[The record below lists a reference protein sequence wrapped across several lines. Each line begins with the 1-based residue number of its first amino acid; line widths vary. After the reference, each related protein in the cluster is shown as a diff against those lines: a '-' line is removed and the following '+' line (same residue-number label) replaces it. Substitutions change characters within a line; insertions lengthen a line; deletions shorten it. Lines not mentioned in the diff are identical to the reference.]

1 MFNQAFAIAAEL
13 LYAGLLTAFFR
24 PFLPRGRRAGKLLLL
39 FSAYLVLELVCNH
52 TALPQGASGLLLTGM
67 LLAVSK
73 ALNLERPWVLL
84 LTLLYFNARISSG
97 LMVESLYFVLE
108 RSLPLP
114 VEPLEAVFLR
124 AAALVTLFL
133 LSHAALFAAMLYA
146 LRRQLQ
152 KRRLSL
158 HRRELCYLALV
169 PTAGVLFGQVISRL
183 LIEFKDGVLLQLYER
198 HPAFLAV
205 VPVLALLFCG
215 GAYLTIVFQQG
226 MAALLEEQA
235 ALCAAYQ
242 QAQAIR
248 SRIREAEQFYARVRE
263 MKHEM
268 RGHLTNIQGLVR
280 SGEYACLEAAGKR
293 MRGNDIVIA
302 PNIFEE
308 MVSDPQK
315 AACYEQKISYFFTD
329 VIPKGT
335 AWAASVGLTF
345 EPCGV
350 VIHEDGT
357 VTYICGGGDSP
368 ERVAEVN
375 RINREKAE
383 KQAEQQRLYLEQTA
397 AALERATFNIRD
409 LRFVR
414 KG

>member
-1 MFNQAFAIAAEL
+1 MAA
-13 LYAGLLTAFFR
+13 
-24 PFLPRGRRAGKLLLL
+24 RA
-39 FSAYLVLELVCNH
+39 
-52 TALPQGASGLLLTGM
+52 
-67 LLAVSK
+67 SK
-73 ALNLERPWVLL
+73 ADAYKKYLEKR
-84 LTLLYFNARISSG
+84 FG
-97 LMVESLYFVLE
+97 
-108 RSLPLP
+108 P
-114 VEPLEAVFLR
+114 VTVQSVGKDR
-124 AAALVTLFL
+124 A
-133 LSHAALFAAMLYA
+133 S
-146 LRRQLQ
+146 
-152 KRRLSL
+152 
-158 HRRELCYLALV
+158 
-169 PTAGVLFGQVISRL
+169 
-183 LIEFKDGVLLQLYER
+183 
-198 HPAFLAV
+198 
-205 VPVLALLFCG
+205 
-215 GAYLTIVFQQG
+215 
-226 MAALLEEQA
+226 
-235 ALCAAYQ
+235 
-242 QAQAIR
+242 
-248 SRIREAEQFYARVRE
+248 
-263 MKHEM
+263 
-268 RGHLTNIQGLVR
+268 
-280 SGEYACLEAAGKR
+280 LEAAGKR

-302 PNIFEE
+302 PNIFAE

-315 AACYEQKISYFFTD
+315 AAYYEQKISYFFTD

>member
-1 MFNQAFAIAAEL
+1 MSGTILPSYGPRTFGVPAKTSGAKPTGIQSTSFGDMAA
-13 LYAGLLTAFFR
+13 
-24 PFLPRGRRAGKLLLL
+24 RA
-39 FSAYLVLELVCNH
+39 
-52 TALPQGASGLLLTGM
+52 
-67 LLAVSK
+67 SK
-73 ALNLERPWVLL
+73 ADAYKKYLEKR
-84 LTLLYFNARISSG
+84 FG
-97 LMVESLYFVLE
+97 
-108 RSLPLP
+108 P
-114 VEPLEAVFLR
+114 VTVQSVGKDR
-124 AAALVTLFL
+124 A
-133 LSHAALFAAMLYA
+133 S
-146 LRRQLQ
+146 
-152 KRRLSL
+152 
-158 HRRELCYLALV
+158 
-169 PTAGVLFGQVISRL
+169 
-183 LIEFKDGVLLQLYER
+183 
-198 HPAFLAV
+198 
-205 VPVLALLFCG
+205 
-215 GAYLTIVFQQG
+215 
-226 MAALLEEQA
+226 
-235 ALCAAYQ
+235 
-242 QAQAIR
+242 
-248 SRIREAEQFYARVRE
+248 
-263 MKHEM
+263 
-268 RGHLTNIQGLVR
+268 
-280 SGEYACLEAAGKR
+280 LEAAGKR

-368 ERVAEVN
+368 ERGAEVN

>member
-1 MFNQAFAIAAEL
+1 MSSTI
-13 LYAGLLTAFFR
+13 
-24 PFLPRGRRAGKLLLL
+24 LPSYGPRTFGVPAKT
-39 FSAYLVLELVCNH
+39 N
-52 TALPQGASGLLLTGM
+52 GANPTDVKST
-67 LLAVSK
+67 S
-73 ALNLERPWVLL
+73 
-84 LTLLYFNARISSG
+84 
-97 LMVESLYFVLE
+97 FV
-108 RSLPLP
+108 
-114 VEPLEAVFLR
+114 
-124 AAALVTLFL
+124 
-133 LSHAALFAAMLYA
+133 
-146 LRRQLQ
+146 
-152 KRRLSL
+152 
-158 HRRELCYLALV
+158 
-169 PTAGVLFGQVISRL
+169 
-183 LIEFKDGVLLQLYER
+183 D
-198 HPAFLAV
+198 
-205 VPVLALLFCG
+205 
-215 GAYLTIVFQQG
+215 
-226 MAALLEEQA
+226 MAAQVSRADAYKKYLEKR
-235 ALCAAYQ
+235 YGP
-242 QAQAIR
+242 
-248 SRIREAEQFYARVRE
+248 V
-263 MKHEM
+263 
-268 RGHLTNIQGLVR
+268 TIQSVGKDR
-280 SGEYACLEAAGKR
+280 ASLEAAGKR

>member
-1 MFNQAFAIAAEL
+1 MSGTILPSYGPRTFGVPAKTSGAKPTGIQSTSFGDMAA
-13 LYAGLLTAFFR
+13 
-24 PFLPRGRRAGKLLLL
+24 RA
-39 FSAYLVLELVCNH
+39 
-52 TALPQGASGLLLTGM
+52 
-67 LLAVSK
+67 SK
-73 ALNLERPWVLL
+73 ADAYKKYLEKR
-84 LTLLYFNARISSG
+84 FG
-97 LMVESLYFVLE
+97 
-108 RSLPLP
+108 P
-114 VEPLEAVFLR
+114 VAVQSVGKDR
-124 AAALVTLFL
+124 A
-133 LSHAALFAAMLYA
+133 S
-146 LRRQLQ
+146 
-152 KRRLSL
+152 
-158 HRRELCYLALV
+158 
-169 PTAGVLFGQVISRL
+169 
-183 LIEFKDGVLLQLYER
+183 
-198 HPAFLAV
+198 
-205 VPVLALLFCG
+205 
-215 GAYLTIVFQQG
+215 
-226 MAALLEEQA
+226 
-235 ALCAAYQ
+235 
-242 QAQAIR
+242 
-248 SRIREAEQFYARVRE
+248 
-263 MKHEM
+263 
-268 RGHLTNIQGLVR
+268 
-280 SGEYACLEAAGKR
+280 LEAAGKR

-397 AALERATFNIRD
+397 AAALERATFNIRD

>member
-1 MFNQAFAIAAEL
+1 MSSTI
-13 LYAGLLTAFFR
+13 
-24 PFLPRGRRAGKLLLL
+24 LPSYGPRTFGVPAKT
-39 FSAYLVLELVCNH
+39 N
-52 TALPQGASGLLLTGM
+52 GAKPTDVKST
-67 LLAVSK
+67 S
-73 ALNLERPWVLL
+73 
-84 LTLLYFNARISSG
+84 
-97 LMVESLYFVLE
+97 FV
-108 RSLPLP
+108 
-114 VEPLEAVFLR
+114 
-124 AAALVTLFL
+124 
-133 LSHAALFAAMLYA
+133 
-146 LRRQLQ
+146 
-152 KRRLSL
+152 
-158 HRRELCYLALV
+158 
-169 PTAGVLFGQVISRL
+169 
-183 LIEFKDGVLLQLYER
+183 D
-198 HPAFLAV
+198 
-205 VPVLALLFCG
+205 
-215 GAYLTIVFQQG
+215 
-226 MAALLEEQA
+226 MAAQVSRADAYKKYLEKR
-235 ALCAAYQ
+235 YGP
-242 QAQAIR
+242 
-248 SRIREAEQFYARVRE
+248 V
-263 MKHEM
+263 
-268 RGHLTNIQGLVR
+268 TIQSVGKDR
-280 SGEYACLEAAGKR
+280 ASLEAAGKR

>member
-1 MFNQAFAIAAEL
+1 MSGTI
-13 LYAGLLTAFFR
+13 
-24 PFLPRGRRAGKLLLL
+24 LPSYGPRTFGVPAKT
-39 FSAYLVLELVCNH
+39 N
-52 TALPQGASGLLLTGM
+52 GAKPTDVKST
-67 LLAVSK
+67 S
-73 ALNLERPWVLL
+73 
-84 LTLLYFNARISSG
+84 
-97 LMVESLYFVLE
+97 FV
-108 RSLPLP
+108 
-114 VEPLEAVFLR
+114 
-124 AAALVTLFL
+124 
-133 LSHAALFAAMLYA
+133 
-146 LRRQLQ
+146 
-152 KRRLSL
+152 
-158 HRRELCYLALV
+158 
-169 PTAGVLFGQVISRL
+169 
-183 LIEFKDGVLLQLYER
+183 D
-198 HPAFLAV
+198 
-205 VPVLALLFCG
+205 
-215 GAYLTIVFQQG
+215 
-226 MAALLEEQA
+226 MAAQVSRADAYKKYLEKRYGPVTIQSVGKDQA
-235 ALCAAYQ
+235 
-242 QAQAIR
+242 
-248 SRIREAEQFYARVRE
+248 S
-263 MKHEM
+263 
-268 RGHLTNIQGLVR
+268 
-280 SGEYACLEAAGKR
+280 LEAAGKR

-302 PNIFEE
+302 PNIFAE

>member
-1 MFNQAFAIAAEL
+1 MSSTI
-13 LYAGLLTAFFR
+13 
-24 PFLPRGRRAGKLLLL
+24 LPSYGPRTFGVPAKT
-39 FSAYLVLELVCNH
+39 N
-52 TALPQGASGLLLTGM
+52 GAKPTDVKST
-67 LLAVSK
+67 S
-73 ALNLERPWVLL
+73 
-84 LTLLYFNARISSG
+84 
-97 LMVESLYFVLE
+97 FV
-108 RSLPLP
+108 
-114 VEPLEAVFLR
+114 
-124 AAALVTLFL
+124 
-133 LSHAALFAAMLYA
+133 
-146 LRRQLQ
+146 
-152 KRRLSL
+152 
-158 HRRELCYLALV
+158 
-169 PTAGVLFGQVISRL
+169 
-183 LIEFKDGVLLQLYER
+183 D
-198 HPAFLAV
+198 
-205 VPVLALLFCG
+205 
-215 GAYLTIVFQQG
+215 
-226 MAALLEEQA
+226 MAAQVSRADAYKKYLEKRYGPVTIQSVGKDQA
-235 ALCAAYQ
+235 
-242 QAQAIR
+242 
-248 SRIREAEQFYARVRE
+248 S
-263 MKHEM
+263 
-268 RGHLTNIQGLVR
+268 
-280 SGEYACLEAAGKR
+280 LEAAGKR

-308 MVSDPQK
+308 MVSDPLK
-315 AACYEQKISYFFTD
+315 AAYYEQKISYFFTD

>member
-1 MFNQAFAIAAEL
+1 MSGTILPSYGPRTFGVPAKNSGAKPTGIQSTSFGDMAA
-13 LYAGLLTAFFR
+13 
-24 PFLPRGRRAGKLLLL
+24 RA
-39 FSAYLVLELVCNH
+39 
-52 TALPQGASGLLLTGM
+52 
-67 LLAVSK
+67 SK
-73 ALNLERPWVLL
+73 ADAYKKYLEKR
-84 LTLLYFNARISSG
+84 FG
-97 LMVESLYFVLE
+97 
-108 RSLPLP
+108 P
-114 VEPLEAVFLR
+114 VTVQSVGKDR
-124 AAALVTLFL
+124 A
-133 LSHAALFAAMLYA
+133 S
-146 LRRQLQ
+146 
-152 KRRLSL
+152 
-158 HRRELCYLALV
+158 
-169 PTAGVLFGQVISRL
+169 
-183 LIEFKDGVLLQLYER
+183 
-198 HPAFLAV
+198 
-205 VPVLALLFCG
+205 
-215 GAYLTIVFQQG
+215 
-226 MAALLEEQA
+226 
-235 ALCAAYQ
+235 
-242 QAQAIR
+242 
-248 SRIREAEQFYARVRE
+248 
-263 MKHEM
+263 
-268 RGHLTNIQGLVR
+268 
-280 SGEYACLEAAGKR
+280 LEAAGKR

-308 MVSDPQK
+308 MVSDPLK
-315 AACYEQKISYFFTD
+315 AAYYEQKISYFFTD

>member
-1 MFNQAFAIAAEL
+1 MSGTILPSYGPRTFGVPAKTSGAKPTGIQSTSFGDMAA
-13 LYAGLLTAFFR
+13 
-24 PFLPRGRRAGKLLLL
+24 RA
-39 FSAYLVLELVCNH
+39 
-52 TALPQGASGLLLTGM
+52 
-67 LLAVSK
+67 SK
-73 ALNLERPWVLL
+73 ADAYKKYLEKR
-84 LTLLYFNARISSG
+84 FG
-97 LMVESLYFVLE
+97 
-108 RSLPLP
+108 P
-114 VEPLEAVFLR
+114 VAVQSVGKDR
-124 AAALVTLFL
+124 A
-133 LSHAALFAAMLYA
+133 S
-146 LRRQLQ
+146 
-152 KRRLSL
+152 
-158 HRRELCYLALV
+158 
-169 PTAGVLFGQVISRL
+169 
-183 LIEFKDGVLLQLYER
+183 
-198 HPAFLAV
+198 
-205 VPVLALLFCG
+205 
-215 GAYLTIVFQQG
+215 
-226 MAALLEEQA
+226 
-235 ALCAAYQ
+235 
-242 QAQAIR
+242 
-248 SRIREAEQFYARVRE
+248 
-263 MKHEM
+263 
-268 RGHLTNIQGLVR
+268 
-280 SGEYACLEAAGKR
+280 LEAAGKR

-308 MVSDPQK
+308 MVSDPLK
-315 AACYEQKISYFFTD
+315 AAYYEQKISYFFTD

>member
-1 MFNQAFAIAAEL
+1 MSGTI
-13 LYAGLLTAFFR
+13 
-24 PFLPRGRRAGKLLLL
+24 LPSYGPRTFGVPAKT
-39 FSAYLVLELVCNH
+39 S
-52 TALPQGASGLLLTGM
+52 GAKPTGIQ
-67 LLAVSK
+67 S
-73 ALNLERPWVLL
+73 
-84 LTLLYFNARISSG
+84 TS
-97 LMVESLYFVLE
+97 FV
-108 RSLPLP
+108 
-114 VEPLEAVFLR
+114 
-124 AAALVTLFL
+124 
-133 LSHAALFAAMLYA
+133 
-146 LRRQLQ
+146 
-152 KRRLSL
+152 
-158 HRRELCYLALV
+158 
-169 PTAGVLFGQVISRL
+169 
-183 LIEFKDGVLLQLYER
+183 D
-198 HPAFLAV
+198 
-205 VPVLALLFCG
+205 
-215 GAYLTIVFQQG
+215 
-226 MAALLEEQA
+226 MAAQVSRADAYKKYLEKRYGPVTIQSVGKDQA
-235 ALCAAYQ
+235 
-242 QAQAIR
+242 
-248 SRIREAEQFYARVRE
+248 S
-263 MKHEM
+263 
-268 RGHLTNIQGLVR
+268 
-280 SGEYACLEAAGKR
+280 LEAAGKR

-302 PNIFEE
+302 PNIFAE

>member
-1 MFNQAFAIAAEL
+1 MSGTI
-13 LYAGLLTAFFR
+13 
-24 PFLPRGRRAGKLLLL
+24 LPSYGPRTFGVPAKT
-39 FSAYLVLELVCNH
+39 S
-52 TALPQGASGLLLTGM
+52 GAKPTDVKST
-67 LLAVSK
+67 S
-73 ALNLERPWVLL
+73 
-84 LTLLYFNARISSG
+84 
-97 LMVESLYFVLE
+97 FV
-108 RSLPLP
+108 
-114 VEPLEAVFLR
+114 
-124 AAALVTLFL
+124 
-133 LSHAALFAAMLYA
+133 
-146 LRRQLQ
+146 
-152 KRRLSL
+152 
-158 HRRELCYLALV
+158 
-169 PTAGVLFGQVISRL
+169 
-183 LIEFKDGVLLQLYER
+183 D
-198 HPAFLAV
+198 
-205 VPVLALLFCG
+205 
-215 GAYLTIVFQQG
+215 
-226 MAALLEEQA
+226 MAAQVSRADAYKKYLEKRYGPVTIQSVGKDQA
-235 ALCAAYQ
+235 
-242 QAQAIR
+242 
-248 SRIREAEQFYARVRE
+248 S
-263 MKHEM
+263 
-268 RGHLTNIQGLVR
+268 
-280 SGEYACLEAAGKR
+280 LEAAGKR

-302 PNIFEE
+302 PNIFAE

-315 AACYEQKISYFFTD
+315 AAYYEQKISYFFTD

>member
-1 MFNQAFAIAAEL
+1 MSSTI
-13 LYAGLLTAFFR
+13 
-24 PFLPRGRRAGKLLLL
+24 LPSYGPRTFGVPAKT
-39 FSAYLVLELVCNH
+39 N
-52 TALPQGASGLLLTGM
+52 GAKPTDVKST
-67 LLAVSK
+67 S
-73 ALNLERPWVLL
+73 
-84 LTLLYFNARISSG
+84 
-97 LMVESLYFVLE
+97 FV
-108 RSLPLP
+108 
-114 VEPLEAVFLR
+114 
-124 AAALVTLFL
+124 
-133 LSHAALFAAMLYA
+133 
-146 LRRQLQ
+146 
-152 KRRLSL
+152 
-158 HRRELCYLALV
+158 
-169 PTAGVLFGQVISRL
+169 
-183 LIEFKDGVLLQLYER
+183 D
-198 HPAFLAV
+198 
-205 VPVLALLFCG
+205 
-215 GAYLTIVFQQG
+215 
-226 MAALLEEQA
+226 MAAQVSRADAYKKYLEKRYGPVTIQSVGKDQA
-235 ALCAAYQ
+235 
-242 QAQAIR
+242 
-248 SRIREAEQFYARVRE
+248 S
-263 MKHEM
+263 
-268 RGHLTNIQGLVR
+268 
-280 SGEYACLEAAGKR
+280 LEAAGKR

-302 PNIFEE
+302 PNIFAE

>member
-1 MFNQAFAIAAEL
+1 MSGTI
-13 LYAGLLTAFFR
+13 
-24 PFLPRGRRAGKLLLL
+24 LPSYGPRTFGVPAKT
-39 FSAYLVLELVCNH
+39 N
-52 TALPQGASGLLLTGM
+52 GAKPTDVKST
-67 LLAVSK
+67 S
-73 ALNLERPWVLL
+73 
-84 LTLLYFNARISSG
+84 
-97 LMVESLYFVLE
+97 FV
-108 RSLPLP
+108 
-114 VEPLEAVFLR
+114 
-124 AAALVTLFL
+124 
-133 LSHAALFAAMLYA
+133 
-146 LRRQLQ
+146 
-152 KRRLSL
+152 
-158 HRRELCYLALV
+158 
-169 PTAGVLFGQVISRL
+169 
-183 LIEFKDGVLLQLYER
+183 D
-198 HPAFLAV
+198 
-205 VPVLALLFCG
+205 
-215 GAYLTIVFQQG
+215 
-226 MAALLEEQA
+226 MAAQVSRADAYKKYLEKRYGPVTIQSVGKDQA
-235 ALCAAYQ
+235 
-242 QAQAIR
+242 
-248 SRIREAEQFYARVRE
+248 S
-263 MKHEM
+263 
-268 RGHLTNIQGLVR
+268 
-280 SGEYACLEAAGKR
+280 LEAAGKR

-308 MVSDPQK
+308 MVSDPLK
-315 AACYEQKISYFFTD
+315 AAYYEQKISYFFTD

>member
-1 MFNQAFAIAAEL
+1 MSGTILPSYGPRTVGVPAKTSGAKPTGIQSTSFGDMAA
-13 LYAGLLTAFFR
+13 
-24 PFLPRGRRAGKLLLL
+24 RA
-39 FSAYLVLELVCNH
+39 
-52 TALPQGASGLLLTGM
+52 
-67 LLAVSK
+67 SK
-73 ALNLERPWVLL
+73 ADAYKKYLEKR
-84 LTLLYFNARISSG
+84 FG
-97 LMVESLYFVLE
+97 
-108 RSLPLP
+108 P
-114 VEPLEAVFLR
+114 VTVQSVGKDR
-124 AAALVTLFL
+124 A
-133 LSHAALFAAMLYA
+133 S
-146 LRRQLQ
+146 
-152 KRRLSL
+152 
-158 HRRELCYLALV
+158 
-169 PTAGVLFGQVISRL
+169 
-183 LIEFKDGVLLQLYER
+183 
-198 HPAFLAV
+198 
-205 VPVLALLFCG
+205 
-215 GAYLTIVFQQG
+215 
-226 MAALLEEQA
+226 
-235 ALCAAYQ
+235 
-242 QAQAIR
+242 
-248 SRIREAEQFYARVRE
+248 
-263 MKHEM
+263 
-268 RGHLTNIQGLVR
+268 
-280 SGEYACLEAAGKR
+280 LEAAGKR

-308 MVSDPQK
+308 MVSDPLK
-315 AACYEQKISYFFTD
+315 AAYYEQKISYFFTD